1 MDLVRARKVT
11 LRAEMRRF
19 LNGIF
24 SVQIENENEIVIR
37 KVFES
42 DLYRPKKRIC
52 VYVSKQKAEI
62 STRSIIYDIF
72 SKGKICYMPRWNKDK
87 TSIEMVNI
95 RSLQDYFSL
104 QIDEFGFIEP
114 DDQEREIATQLDLII
129 IPGMAYDL
137 DGNRLSYNKEE
148 PYNEYLAKCQEWNNP
163 PKIMAL
169 ALDGQI
175 LKDKEVP
182 VNVNEQKPD
191 LILSSQQDIKIR

>member
-1 MDLVRARKVT
+1 MTPVRARKGT
-11 LRAEMRRF
+11 LRVEMHKF
-19 LNGIF
+19 LNRIP

-37 KVFES
+37 KVLES
-42 DLYRPKKRIC
+42 DLYQPKKRIC
-52 VYVSKQKAEI
+52 VYFSKQRAEI
-62 STRSIIYDIF
+62 STKSIIYDIF
-72 SKGKICYMPRWNKDK
+72 STGKICYMPRWNKDK

-163 PKIMAL
+163 PKIS
-169 ALDGQI
+169 
-175 LKDKEVP
+175 K
-182 VNVNEQKPD
+182 
-191 LILSSQQDIKIR
+191 LINKVLIFNHNYISK